1 MKHRRAENAG
11 KAGTEKPEWYR
22 EAGRGPFAEEGFTP
36 QLMAR
41 IELAAERPNGAG
53 KVIMS
58 RRIGI
63 AGVTAVLLLGALLW
77 PLAGGGKESG
87 DGPQAILNNKS
98 GAAVQSSVPAAPSP
112 SPAAQRSSGYFS
124 KVNFE
129 LGGLKYVMSLP
140 IDRDES
146 TAQAVETPL
155 GIVWS
160 PPPPKVDYLRPG
172 YTRNTEPYTLYLTPK
187 GHTELSVESAQRLYT
202 FPLYAG
208 GAQTYFALGYLLSAG
223 DYLVFTNGAYTVGEV
238 KQRSPGKMS
247 ALDLRKASAGEVTVP
262 FDLFTFNSSEY
273 SLDHAFIAADP
284 ERNELLLVD
293 YKEDGNGGFIQH
305 SKLYDIT
312 TGKSDVLTE
321 TVTTE
326 KKKRPTK
333 VHYGELSIDTE
344 EDYYVAHYEVN
355 GEKRTVDIGMAT
367 GEQWFYDWW
376 YDEHGEKIDASTMKK
391 KL

>member
-1 MKHRRAENAG
+1 MKHRQVENAG

-22 EAGRGPFAEEGFTP
+22 EAGRGPFMEDGFTP

-41 IELAAERPNGAG
+41 IELAAERRNGEG
-53 KVIMS
+53 KVIM
-58 RRIGI
+58 RRRLGI
-63 AGVTAVLLLGALLW
+63 AGVTAVLLLGVLLW
-77 PLAGGGKESG
+77 PLAGGGKESI
-87 DGPQAILNNKS
+87 DGPQAIWNNQS
-98 GAAVQSSVPAAPSP
+98 GAAVQPSVPAAPSP
-112 SPAAQRSSGYFS
+112 SPAAHMSAGYFS

-155 GIVWS
+155 GIVWT
-160 PPPPKVDYLRPG
+160 PPPPKADYLRPG
-172 YTRNTEPYTLYLTPK
+172 YTRNTEPYTLYLTPR
-187 GHTELSVESAQRLYT
+187 GHTDLTAESAQRLYT

-223 DYLVFTNGAYTVGEV
+223 DYLVFTNGTYTVGEV
-238 KQRSPGKMS
+238 KQHSPGKMS

-273 SLDHAFIAADP
+273 SLDHSFIAADP
-284 ERNELLLVD
+284 DRNELLLVD
-293 YKEDGNGGFIQH
+293 YTKDGNGGFIQH

-312 TGKSDVLTE
+312 TGKTDVLPE

-376 YDEHGEKIDASTMKK
+376 YDEHGEKIDESTIKK

>member
-1 MKHRRAENAG
+1 MKHRLSEDETKVMTA
-11 KAGTEKPEWYR
+11 KPEWYR
-22 EAGRGPFAEEGFTP
+22 EAGRGPFTEEGFTP

-41 IELAAERPNGAG
+41 IELAAERRAG
-53 KVIMS
+53 TEKATS
-58 RRIGI
+58 RRRIGI
-63 AGVTAVLLLGALLW
+63 AGIAAVMLVGALMW
-77 PLAGGGKESG
+77 PLAGGGRESG
-87 DGPQAILNNKS
+87 EGPQAIWNNKS
-98 GAAVQSSVPAAPSP
+98 GAAVQPSVPAAPSP
-112 SPAAQRSSGYFS
+112 SPAAQKRTGYYS

-140 IDRDES
+140 MDRDKS
-146 TAQAVETPL
+146 SAQAVDTPL

-187 GHTELSVESAQRLYT
+187 GHTELSAESAQRLYT

-208 GAQTYFALGYLLSAG
+208 GAQTYFALGYLFSAG

-238 KQRSPGKMS
+238 KTRGPGKIS
-247 ALDLRKASAGEVTVP
+247 VLDLKKASAGDVTAP
-262 FDLFTFNSSEY
+262 SDLFTLNSSDY

-284 ERNELLLVD
+284 DRNELLLVD
-293 YKEDGNGGFIQH
+293 YKEAGNGGFIQH

-312 TGKSDVLTE
+312 TGKSDVLPE

-333 VHYGELSIDTE
+333 VHYGELSITTE
-344 EDYYVAHYEVN
+344 EEYYVAHYEVN
-355 GEKRTVDIGMAT
+355 GEKRTVDISIAT
-367 GEQWFYDWW
+367 GEQWYYDWW
-376 YDEHGEKIDASTMKK
+376 YEEYGEKIDASTIKK